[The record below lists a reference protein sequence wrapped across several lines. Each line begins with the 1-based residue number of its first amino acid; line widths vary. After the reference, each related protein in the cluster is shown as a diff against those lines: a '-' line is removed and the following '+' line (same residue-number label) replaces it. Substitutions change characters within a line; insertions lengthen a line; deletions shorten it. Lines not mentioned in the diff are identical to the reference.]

1 MSENVPFAVS
11 LPGKL
16 ANASAAIFFQT
27 MALTGLNSEP
37 KDFSVLFIVMTCV
50 AICGYIN
57 SVTLAMADYPKEA
70 LTMVVLIPFV
80 AGPLLAWTMIAGGG
94 AVWKAY
100 LCGTLALIFAGFVI
114 KPPTIKIWG

>member
-1 MSENVPFAVS
+1 MSQQVPFAAS

-57 SVTLAMADYPKEA
+57 SVTLAMADYPKET
-70 LTMVVLIPFV
+70 LTMVLVVPFA

-94 AVWKAY
+94 ETWKAY
-100 LCGTLALIFAGFVI
+100 TFGTLALVFAAFVV
-114 KPPTIKIWG
+114 KPPKIRIWG